1 MGRKKQK
8 HKKRNKNLKKR
19 KKIKQENKNKR
30 RKWEKKQEKVMQLR
44 TKVITEGSHTDEK
57 DHVAEVKI
65 HAA

>member
-1 MGRKKQK
+1 M
-8 HKKRNKNLKKR
+8 
-19 KKIKQENKNKR
+19 
-30 RKWEKKQEKVMQLR
+30 EKKQEKVMQLR